1 MIKYLLVW
9 TLVVGFAPSMPAQE
23 PAKKGAR
30 VDPETAMV
38 NQFIKQLEPAG
49 LDQETTSKI
58 REIFAKTAKEVVS
71 QRKAVELTPEMLKN
85 RAEASKKAREEGKKP
100 KEVRDIGLEALKG
113 TDAQKK
119 ALIETEEMLA
129 KARVEVGK
137 LLTEDQKSKLPKQL
151 QANLKEPAPKKN
163 AKP

>member
-30 VDPETAMV
+30 VDQETAMV

-85 RAEASKKAREEGKKP
+85 RAEASKQAREEGKKP
-100 KEVRDIGLEALKG
+100 KKFATSGSKHSRGRTHK
-113 TDAQKK
+113 
-119 ALIETEEMLA
+119 
-129 KARVEVGK
+129 RK
-137 LLTEDQKSKLPKQL
+137 L
-151 QANLKEPAPKKN
+151 
-163 AKP
+163 